1 MKKMISLALAA
12 MMLLALVACGGNSDN
27 GSAKGGFEAESA
39 TALLETV
46 WGSYAEDEQFAV
58 VGGDY
63 DNFVDNAPGK
73 FAHDNAEYMDGMLA
87 IPADATA
94 MVDDAASLM
103 HMMNA
108 NTFTAGAF
116 HLTDAANVDAFAAA
130 VKENVMNR
138 QWMCGFPEKLVIIS
152 DGSGYVVTAFGHGD
166 AINPFTAKLTEMGGT
181 VIVEENIG

>member
-1 MKKMISLALAA
+1 MKKMITLALAA
-12 MMLLALVACGGNSDN
+12 MMLLTMVACGGNDS
-27 GSAKGGFEAESA
+27 GAAKGGFEAESA
-39 TALLETV
+39 TALMETV
-46 WGSYAEDEQFAV
+46 WGKFEDSEKFPIM
-58 VGGDY
+58 GGDY
-63 DNFVDNAPGK
+63 DSNVPDAPAAFNFA
-73 FAHDNAEYMDGMLA
+73 NAEYMDSMLA
-87 IPADATA
+87 IPADAAT
-94 MVDDAASLM
+94 MVDDAASM
-103 HMMNA
+103 IHMMNA

-116 HLTDAANVDAFAAA
+116 HLTDAANEEAFAAA